1 MINAFKA
8 EWRKLRQRPAVW
20 VLGGI
25 MLAAIFLF
33 GYAFSWLQLSFP
45 SKNFHS
51 EAGLTIAQ
59 LKTAL
64 YPINF
69 IKNSLQ
75 GVGIVGSILTLIMG
89 ALVVGSE
96 FGWGTV
102 KTVYT
107 QRPGRLE
114 AVGGQMAVVTVI
126 AAILTVGFYAVAAL
140 ASTGIAL
147 ADGATITWPAAI
159 DILKALGATWLI
171 FESWSLFGMALAF
184 LFRQS
189 AMAIG
194 IGLAYVLAIE
204 EDRAVLVISGA
215 GTVGGWAS
223 FFARTSG
230 AERVIVIDRG
240 RVGDGASSRAAG
252 MVRAQG
258 GTPTTVALGLWSI
271 NFYRRQAHLLST
283 DSGFR
288 ELGYLILAA
297 TEDEERIGRE
307 RVAMQRQAGLDVRWV
322 DQIGRAA

>member
-1 MINAFKA
+1 MIHSFKA

-25 MLAAIFLF
+25 MLVALVLF
-33 GYAFSWLQLSFP
+33 GYAFNWIQLSFP
-45 SKNFHS
+45 SKNFHP
-51 EAGLTIAQ
+51 EGGLTIAQ

-69 IKNSLQ
+69 VKNSLE
-75 GVGIVGSILTLIMG
+75 GVGIIGSILTLILG

-107 QRPGRLE
+107 QRPGRLQTL
-114 AVGGQMAVVTVI
+114 AGQIGVVSVI
-126 AAILTVGFYAVAAL
+126 AAIFTVAFYAVAAL
-140 ASTGIAL
+140 ASLGIAL
-147 ADGATITWPAAI
+147 GDGATITWPAGI

-204 EDRAVLVISGA
+204 GILFRLLGGFDAGWVTTIEKFFLGQNAGALIKSFGQPFPTPGTAAPLVTAGVAVLVLIVYSVVFA
-215 GTVGGWAS
+215 GV
-223 FFARTSG
+223 TSL
-230 AERVIVIDRG
+230 V
-240 RVGDGASSRAAG
+240 
-252 MVRAQG
+252 VRA
-258 GTPTTVALGLWSI
+258 
-271 NFYRRQAHLLST
+271 R
-283 DSGFR
+283 
-288 ELGYLILAA
+288 
-297 TEDEERIGRE
+297 
-307 RVAMQRQAGLDVRWV
+307 DVT
-322 DQIGRAA
+322 